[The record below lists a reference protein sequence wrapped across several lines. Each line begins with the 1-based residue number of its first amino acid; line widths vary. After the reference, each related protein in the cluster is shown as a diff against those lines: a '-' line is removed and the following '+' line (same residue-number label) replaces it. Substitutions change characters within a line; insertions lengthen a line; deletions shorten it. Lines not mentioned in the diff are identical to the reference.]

1 MIIGVYDIIVRRLW
15 HYIYVI
21 NYMCYMCT
29 HKFKHL
35 WCCWMVKPP
44 QESSLAQEI
53 AADSFLHRRR
63 WLQGAPKRSAPHM
76 ARDDCEDPA
85 AKCEKGKTPHLN
97 ENENKPAK
105 RMKKKKTCA
114 KKRKKT
120 QFRAGWLLSLLMSLQ
135 CALSPSAS
143 MLCEKLLPQVVTTR
157 Y

>member
-1 MIIGVYDIIVRRLW
+1 
-15 HYIYVI
+15 
-21 NYMCYMCT
+21 
-29 HKFKHL
+29 
-35 WCCWMVKPP
+35 MVKPP

-105 RMKKKKTCA
+105 RMKKKNM
-114 KKRKKT
+114 RKKKEKKH
-120 QFRAGWLLSLLMSLQ
+120 SLGRDD
-135 CALSPSAS
+135 C
-143 MLCEKLLPQVVTTR
+143 CHC
-157 Y
+157 

>member
-1 MIIGVYDIIVRRLW
+1 
-15 HYIYVI
+15 
-21 NYMCYMCT
+21 
-29 HKFKHL
+29 
-35 WCCWMVKPP
+35 MVKPP

-105 RMKKKKTCA
+105 RMKKKTCA
-114 KKRKKT
+114 KKKGKNT
-120 QFRAGWLLSLLMSLQ
+120 
-135 CALSPSAS
+135 
-143 MLCEKLLPQVVTTR
+143 V
-157 Y
+157 